1 MRRLFFMSKGQARRP
16 VRFRDCPQ
24 RKIKRKEK
32 TMERYSIALHGID
45 SYTKQPM
52 YLPYK
57 LDAASVKAALHE
69 ARMCAMTFYPRF
81 RETKKPDVE
90 VVRK

>member
-1 MRRLFFMSKGQARRP
+1 MRRLLFMSKGQARP
-16 VRFRDCPQ
+16 GSIPGLPA
-24 RKIKRKEK
+24 EENK
-32 TMERYSIALHGID
+32 TKGENNSIALHGID

-81 RETKKPDVE
+81 RETEKPDVE
-90 VVRK
+90 VIRK

>member
-1 MRRLFFMSKGQARRP
+1 MSKGQAHRP

-81 RETKKPDVE
+81 RETEKPDME
-90 VVRK
+90 VIRK